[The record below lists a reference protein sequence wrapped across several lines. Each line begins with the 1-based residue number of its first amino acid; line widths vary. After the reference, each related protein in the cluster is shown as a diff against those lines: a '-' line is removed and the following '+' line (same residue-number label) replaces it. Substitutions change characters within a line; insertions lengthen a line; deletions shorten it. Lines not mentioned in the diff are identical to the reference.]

1 MALKLKKFTVSLELL
16 EDMLGTVPMAKD
28 LYTKHLASK
37 AKERL
42 EKMRDQGI
50 PMADGAPVTDEAIA
64 TAIKEETATVLDSEE
79 RGWTTFH
86 KDGQGY
92 FIYNY
97 AVKGFLCEAARTLK
111 EGSDDEGDSVK
122 QLADKFKRYCFVS
135 PRRIRLVEPMGTLE
149 RPLRAQTA
157 KGPRVAL
164 VRSDF
169 IAAGTQ
175 LSFELAL
182 LDGGGISV
190 GTLKDV
196 LSYGALMGLGQW
208 RSGGYGT
215 FGFTLAEEDGKK

>member
-1 MALKLKKFTVSLELL
+1 MALKLKEFKVTLELL

-28 LYTKHLASK
+28 LYSKHLASK
-37 AKERL
+37 ATERL

-50 PMADGAPVTDEAIA
+50 PMADGSPVTDAAIA
-64 TAIKEETATVLDSEE
+64 AAIKEETATVADSEE

-86 KDGQGY
+86 KDGEGF

-97 AVKGFLCEAARTLK
+97 AIKGFLCEAARTLK
-111 EGSDDEGDSVK
+111 EGESDEGETTK
-122 QLADKFKRYCFVS
+122 QLSDKFKRYCFVT

-175 LSFELAL
+175 LAFDLRVLE
-182 LDGGGISV
+182 GGGISV
-190 GTLKDV
+190 TTLKDV

-215 FGFTLAEEDGKK
+215 FGYTLEEVG